1 MGTILW
7 EWIDMATRWL
17 HVIAGIAWI
26 GSSFYFVHLDAS
38 IKKRSE
44 LPRGAGGEAWQVHG
58 GGFYHMVKYLVA
70 PERMPDDLT
79 WFKWEAYTTVLSG
92 VALMVIVYY
101 FSAELYLIDGA
112 VLDLPVWA
120 AVLISV
126 IGLALGWL
134 VYDRLCKSPLGND
147 DNRLAAVGF
156 VFLVVLA
163 FLFTLIFSG
172 RGAYMQM
179 GALVGTMMVANVF
192 LVIIPNQKKVV
203 TTLLGGGDPDPKL
216 GREAKQRSM
225 HNNYLTLPVL
235 FLMIS
240 NHYPLA
246 FASRF
251 NWLIFAVVLIVGA
264 LIRHFYNERHAG
276 RPNPWWTWA
285 VATGGM
291 LLIVWLSTAQRGLEA
306 VDTAAATESGAGG
319 PAGIDPIEVENLVL
333 GYCSM
338 CHAEEPLWEG
348 MASPPKG
355 VMLDT
360 PERIRRHAREIYLQA
375 VLTDAMPP
383 GSVADL
389 DPADRR
395 LLGAWYEA
403 GASMGDGDAG
413 Q

>member
-1 MGTILW
+1 MGGILW
-7 EWIDMATRWL
+7 EWIDLATRWL
-17 HVIAGIAWI
+17 HVVAGIAWI

-38 IKKRSE
+38 IKKGPE

-70 PERMPDDLT
+70 PDRMPDVLT
-79 WFKWEAYTTVLSG
+79 WFKWEAYATWLSG
-92 VALMVIVYY
+92 FGLLVIVYY
-101 FSAELYLIDGA
+101 FSAELYLIDAA
-112 VLDLPVWA
+112 VLDLPVWG
-120 AVLISV
+120 AVLMSV
-126 IGLALGWL
+126 LGLALGWL
-134 VYDRLCKSPLGND
+134 VYDRMCKSPLGND

-192 LVIIPNQKKVV
+192 FVIIPNQKKVV
-203 TTLLGGGDPDPKL
+203 ETLVAGDEPDPRL
-216 GREAKQRSM
+216 GKEAKQRSM

-251 NWLIFAVVLIVGA
+251 NWLIFAVVLVVGA

-276 RPNPWWTWA
+276 RPNPWWTWG
-285 VATGGM
+285 VATVGM
-291 LLIVWLSTAQRGLEA
+291 LLIVWLSTAQPALDA
-306 VDTAAATESGAGG
+306 VETAQAAEVAE
-319 PAGIDPIEVENLVL
+319 PASVDPVEVENIVL

-348 MASPPKG
+348 MAVAPKG
-355 VMLDT
+355 VLLDT
-360 PERIRRHAREIYLQA
+360 PDRIRRHAREIYLQA

-383 GSVADL
+383 GSIADL
-389 DPADRR
+389 APEDRR
-395 LLGAWYEA
+395 ILGAWYEA
-403 GASMGDGDAG
+403 GAPMGEGAG
-413 Q
+413 GQ

>member
-1 MGTILW
+1 MSAILW

-38 IKKRSE
+38 IKKRAE
-44 LPRGAGGEAWQVHG
+44 LPKGAGGEAWQVHG

-70 PERMPDDLT
+70 PERMPDVLT
-79 WFKWEAYTTVLSG
+79 WFKWEAYTTFLSG
-92 VALMVIVYY
+92 FALLVIVYY
-101 FSAELYLIDGA
+101 FSAELYLVDAA
-112 VLDLPVWA
+112 VLDLPVWG
-120 AVLISV
+120 AVLLSV
-126 IGLALGWL
+126 LGLALGWL
-134 VYDRLCKSPLGND
+134 VYDRLCKSPLGDD
-147 DNRLAAVGF
+147 DNRLAGVGF

-179 GALVGTMMVANVF
+179 GSLVGTMMVANVF
-192 LVIIPNQKKVV
+192 FVIIPNQKKVV
-203 TTLLGGGDPDPKL
+203 ETLIAGGEPEPRL

-264 LIRHFYNERHAG
+264 VIRHFYNERHAG
-276 RPNPWWTWA
+276 RPNPWWAWG
-285 VATGGM
+285 VATVGM
-291 LLIVWLSTAQRGLEA
+291 LLVVWLSTAQPALEA
-306 VDTAAATESGAGG
+306 VETAEAAEAE
-319 PAGIDPIEVENLVL
+319 PVDVDPVDVENIVL

-355 VMLDT
+355 VLLDT
-360 PERIRRHAREIYLQA
+360 PERIRRNAHEIYLQA

-389 DPADRR
+389 APEDRR
-395 LLGAWYEA
+395 ILGAWYEA
-403 GASMGDGDAG
+403 GAPMGEGG
-413 Q
+413 SGE